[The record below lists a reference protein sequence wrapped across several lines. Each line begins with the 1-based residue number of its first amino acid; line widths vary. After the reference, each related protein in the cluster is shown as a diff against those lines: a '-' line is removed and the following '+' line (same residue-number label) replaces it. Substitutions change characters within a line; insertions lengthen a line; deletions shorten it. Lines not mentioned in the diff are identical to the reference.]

1 MGGVIP
7 PFVKGDFMAT
17 KFNLKVRNPELKRQ
31 LEEIVGVVNTLEDAN
46 TAVAVYG
53 APTAP
58 VASTVDLEL
67 ATQPTAGDTFSI
79 SQGLVVEEFT
89 FVETAEDAF
98 DVALGLDVEATQANI
113 VTAINKDSTL
123 VEAGAFASDVSELTA
138 LVAGTV
144 GDTIAVES
152 GFTDETDDFSAENL
166 SGGVDGTV
174 GFDGQLRYASDALY
188 VSVGEST
195 TAVSNWK
202 STVLS

>member
-1 MGGVIP
+1 
-7 PFVKGDFMAT
+7 MAT
-17 KFNLKVRNPELKRQ
+17 EFNLKVRNPELKRQ

-46 TAVAVYG
+46 TAVAVSG

-58 VASTVDLEL
+58 VASTVDLGL

-79 SQGLVVEEFT
+79 SQGFVVEEYT
-89 FVETAEDAF
+89 FVEIASGAF
-98 DVALGLDVEATQANI
+98 DIALGIDVAATQANV
-113 VTAINKDSTL
+113 VTAINTNSEL
-123 VEAGAFASDVSELTA
+123 VNAGAFVANVSELTA
-138 LVAGTV
+138 LVAGAA

-152 GFTDETDDFSAENL
+152 VFTDGTDGFSATNL

>member
-1 MGGVIP
+1 
-7 PFVKGDFMAT
+7 MAT
-17 KFNLKVRNPELKRQ
+17 EFNLKVRNPELKRQ

-46 TAVAVYG
+46 TAVAVSG

-98 DVALGLDVEATQANI
+98 DVALGLDVSATQANV
-113 VTAINKDSTL
+113 VTAINTDSVL
-123 VEAGAFASDVSELTA
+123 VEAGAFESDVSELTA

-152 GFTDETDDFSAENL
+152 VLTDETDGFSAANL

-202 STVLS
+202 SVALS